1 MTEAGDH
8 LTGRLAR
15 TIAHLGPIPLAQYMA
30 EANAHY
36 YAHRDPLG
44 VSGDFVTAPEISQMF
59 GEMLGGWLADMAVRA
74 GAHDAC
80 YVELGGGRGT
90 LARDALRVMAGAG
103 LRPEVH
109 LVEASP
115 VLREA
120 QRALL
125 ADHAPIFHD
134 SAASL
139 PEDRPLLI
147 VANEF
152 FDALPIRQLVR
163 TPQGWRE
170 MVVALTG
177 TGAGKEVGDADAQ
190 RFVPVP
196 GDRPMDSA
204 IPPARADAAEDTLI
218 EVCPAASA
226 IMHELA
232 DRLARRGGAMLA
244 LDYGHL
250 QPFAGSS
257 LQAVRAHQKVDPFTD
272 PGTADLTAHVD
283 FAALAEAARA
293 AGCRIDGMAQQGEF
307 LLALGIAERAAAL
320 ARANPASART
330 IGEALDRLVS
340 PQAMGSLFKVLALA
354 GPGWPQGAGLAHAPS

>member
-1 MTEAGDH
+1 VAGPHDS

-44 VSGDFVTAPEISQMF
+44 VTGDFVTAPEISQMF

-74 GAHDAC
+74 GSHDAC

-120 QRALL
+120 QRSLL
-125 ADHAPIFHD
+125 AEHAPVFHD

-152 FDALPIRQLVR
+152 FDALPIGQLVR
-163 TPQGWRE
+163 TPRGWRE
-170 MVVALTG
+170 MVVALGG
-177 TGAGKEVGDADAQ
+177 TDADEPDA
-190 RFVPVP
+190 RSFVPVP

-204 IPPARADAAEDTLI
+204 IPPARADAPADTLI

-226 IMHELA
+226 IMHELGG
-232 DRLARRGGAMLA
+232 RLARQGGAMLA

-250 QPFAGSS
+250 QPFTGSS
-257 LQAVRAHQKVDPFTD
+257 LQAVRAHRKVDPFTD
-272 PGTADLTAHVD
+272 PGAADLTAHVD
-283 FAALAEAARA
+283 FAALADAARA
-293 AGCRIDGMAQQGEF
+293 AGCRVDGMAQQGEF
-307 LLALGIAERAAAL
+307 LLALGIAQRAAAL
-320 ARANPASART
+320 ARANPASAGT
-330 IGEALDRLVS
+330 VAEALDRLVS
-340 PQAMGSLFKVLALA
+340 ARAMGSLFKVLALA
-354 GPGWPQGAGLAHAPS
+354 APGWPQGAGLAHAPS

>member
-1 MTEAGDH
+1 MAAPHDSLTE
-8 LTGRLAR
+8 RLAR
-15 TIAHLGPIPLAQYMA
+15 TIAHLGPISLAQYMA

-44 VSGDFVTAPEISQMF
+44 VTGDFVTAPEISQMF

-74 GAHDAC
+74 GANDAC
-80 YVELGGGRGT
+80 YVELGPGRGT

-120 QRALL
+120 QRNLL
-125 ADHAPIFHD
+125 EQHAPVFHD

-170 MVVALTG
+170 MVVAL
-177 TGAGKEVGDADAQ
+177 AGEGDER

-196 GDRPMDSA
+196 GDRPMDAA
-204 IPPARADAAEDTLI
+204 ITPPHADAPEDTMI
-218 EVCPAASA
+218 AVCPAASA

-232 DRLARRGGAMLA
+232 GRLSRQGGAMLV

-257 LQAVRAHQKVDPFTD
+257 LQAVRAHQKVDPFVD
-272 PGTADLTAHVD
+272 PGAADLTAHVD
-283 FAALAEAARA
+283 FAALAHAARA
-293 AGCRIDGMAQQGEF
+293 AGCRADGMAEQGEF
-307 LLALGIAERAAAL
+307 LLALGIAQRAAAL
-320 ARANPASART
+320 ARSNPAAAEAV
-330 IGEALDRLVS
+330 GQALDRLVS
-340 PQAMGSLFKVLALA
+340 PRAMGSLFKVLALA
-354 GPGWPQGAGLAHAPS
+354 APGWPCGAGLADASS